1 MVLWGLFIY
10 FYQQGSE
17 LPSRGDTKPSLAPML
32 LRIAVAVTGVD
43 MNLADIFFLPFRCP
57 YCCPEWCVHTGKK
70 LLCSFTLEMW
80 LVCRPQR
87 AGTETCGVNVP
98 ILAQQQEEHRGQPVV
113 ALYWNYLEVKLPEEP
128 GLSSGSSEAPA
139 PCSHDPILGGEGA
152 AVAAPH
158 QTMSHPGHIC
168 PTAPRGL
175 PALGVQLSAIS
186 CTANK

>member
-1 MVLWGLFIY
+1 MSLLLPRVVCAHREEASLLFHTRDVVGLQASEGWDRNLWCKCPSP
-10 FYQQGSE
+10 GS
-17 LPSRGDTKPSLAPML
+17 T
-32 LRIAVAVTGVD
+32 
-43 MNLADIFFLPFRCP
+43 
-57 YCCPEWCVHTGKK
+57 
-70 LLCSFTLEMW
+70 
-80 LVCRPQR
+80 
-87 AGTETCGVNVP
+87 AGG
-98 ILAQQQEEHRGQPVV
+98 AQRGQPVV

-152 AVAAPH
+152 AVAAPY